1 MDNKHDISTYS
12 KLAEAAI
19 FYLDESFNYI
29 NKALEAELCRIIF
42 FEKIKSINP
51 SPHDR
56 QIVAAFKIPTDTIS
70 FLQNNFEEVLKT
82 ETLSKLTLA
91 WNQAQIDA
99 KNTPHIFHK
108 SHTINSIE
116 LLGHLNNFAFFI
128 ETLTN
133 RHLLF
138 LKHTQKL
145 DNFSYNQLSL
155 SKILI
160 RLIFICKE
168 ELDRN
173 EIQLNEIANLFTHR
187 NKTVHYT
194 PDNATT
200 LQIDIASLIRIW
212 KQTIK
217 FLTVLHAKEKFNE
230 DKFSLSLNEHIKRFE
245 SQWAKKNKSH

>member
-1 MDNKHDISTYS
+1 MEDRHDISTYS

-42 FEKIKSINP
+42 YEKIKGIDP
-51 SPHDR
+51 SPEDR
-56 QIVAAFKIPTDTIS
+56 QIVAEFKIPTDTIS
-70 FLQNNFEEVLKT
+70 FLQSNFEEVLKT
-82 ETLSKLTLA
+82 ETIDKLSTA
-91 WNQAQIDA
+91 WNQSQIDA
-99 KNTPHIFHK
+99 KTMVYKFHK
-108 SHTINSIE
+108 PHTINSIE

-138 LKHTQKL
+138 LKHTDKL

-217 FLTVLHAKEKFNE
+217 FLTLLHAKEKFNE
-230 DKFSLSLNEHIKRFE
+230 DKFSLSMAEHIKRFE
-245 SQWAKKNKSH
+245 SKWTNEITKH